1 MTSPP
6 REETSLDRQITRL
19 NRLRAAP
26 PAGTDLAQVTGL
38 LGGTL
43 LERYWRDGDPGTLAT
58 AIDRLHE
65 AVDRHSGHRDRAQWY
80 GWLGLGYGERA
91 EMTGEV
97 ADYDL
102 AIGWMSRA
110 RAGLSG
116 ADPEDDAVT
125 AVALAELSW
134 DRFCAR
140 CRQPDCDDP
149 TVHTEANRLTVQLA
163 ALSVGDYDPR
173 TRHYLA
179 MLRGLG
185 HLERFAVSDEPTDL
199 EQAVAALGH
208 ALAGLPPDTPR
219 RGLAGAELANAY
231 RIRALLVRDPDGLDL
246 ALATGRA
253 VIAGSGPDQPE
264 WELAHR
270 YQALGHEDRWHTG
283 REPADLDRAIACW
296 RVVLAADPDQEAAA
310 TCGQLLRERAG
321 RTGSRADAA
330 EAARLL
336 RTAGAGPPPAGR

>member
-1 MTSPP
+1 MTSPS

-19 NRLRAAP
+19 SRLRAAP

-43 LERYWRDGDPGTLAT
+43 LERYWRDGDVGTLAT
-58 AIDRLHE
+58 ALDRLHE
-65 AVDRHSGHRDRAQWY
+65 AVVRHPEHPDRAQWH

-91 EMTGEV
+91 GVTGEV
-97 ADYDL
+97 ADYDR
-102 AIGWMSRA
+102 AISWMSRA
-110 RAGLSG
+110 RAGLT
-116 ADPEDDAVT
+116 DPDDDAVT

-140 CRQPDCDDP
+140 CRQPDCDDS
-149 TVHTEANRLTVQLA
+149 TVHAEAHRLTARLA

-173 TRHYLA
+173 TRCYLA

-185 HLERFAVSDEPTDL
+185 HLERFAASEETTEL
-199 EQAVAALGH
+199 EQAVAALGY
-208 ALAGLPPDTPR
+208 ALAGLPSDTPR

-231 RIRALLVRDPDGLDL
+231 RIRALLARDPGGLDL
-246 ALATGRA
+246 ALATGAA
-253 VIAGSGPDQPE
+253 VIAGSDPDQPE

-270 YQALGHEDRWHTG
+270 YQALGYEDRWQTG
-283 REPADLDRAIACW
+283 RQPADLDRAIACW
-296 RVVLAADPDQEAAA
+296 RVVLVADPDPEAAA
-310 TCGQLLRERAG
+310 CCGELLRERAG

-336 RTAGAGPPPAGR
+336 RTARAAPPPAGR